1 MPYAEND
8 GARIYW
14 EEQGRGEPVLLI
26 MGLGAT
32 LDLWYRLL
40 PFLSAS
46 HRTILLDNRGVG
58 RTGTPEP
65 PYSVPQMADDAIA
78 VLNAAAVDV
87 AHVIGASMGGVIAQ
101 EVALRHAGRVRSL
114 VLACTACGGP
124 NGAAASPEIRNAL
137 AARAAMTPEEGI
149 RALVRYVYHPE
160 TPRDRVEEDLQI
172 RLRHYPSQKG
182 YLGQLQAVLG
192 YETYARLDAIRVPT
206 LVIHGEDDLRVPAS
220 NGRDLAARIHGA
232 RLVLVPSAGHILLT
246 DQTETVSRAIQE
258 FLCEV
263 SAANA

>member
-40 PFLSAS
+40 PSLSAS
-46 HRTILLDNRGVG
+46 HRAILLDNRGVG
-58 RTGTPEP
+58 RTGVPEP
-65 PYSVPQMADDAIA
+65 PYSIPQMADDAVA
-78 VLNAAAVDV
+78 VLDAAAVET

-124 NGAAASPEIRNAL
+124 NGVAASSEIRNAL
-137 AARAAMTPEEGI
+137 SARAAMTPEEGL
-149 RALVRYVYHPE
+149 RALVPSVYHPA
-160 TPRDRVEEDLQI
+160 TPRDRVEEDLRI
-172 RLRHYPSQKG
+172 RVRHYPSQKG

-192 YETYARLDAIRVPT
+192 YETYDRLDAIRVPT
-206 LVIHGEDDLRVPAS
+206 LVIHGEDDLLVPAS

-232 RLVLVPSAGHILLT
+232 RLELVPSASHILLT
-246 DQTETVSRAIQE
+246 DQTAVVNRAIQE
-258 FLCEV
+258 FLGEV
-263 SAANA
+263 SAPNG

>member
-40 PFLSAS
+40 PSLSAS
-46 HRTILLDNRGVG
+46 HRAILLDNRGVG
-58 RTGTPEP
+58 RTGAPES
-65 PYSVPQMADDAIA
+65 PYSIPQMADDAVA
-78 VLNAAAVDV
+78 VLDAAAVET
-87 AHVIGASMGGVIAQ
+87 AHLIGASMGGVIAQ
-101 EVALRHAGRVRSL
+101 EVALRHPGRVRSL

-149 RALVRYVYHPE
+149 RALVRYVYHPA

-182 YLGQLQAVLG
+182 YLAQLQAVLG

-206 LVIHGEDDLRVPAS
+206 LVIHGEDDLLVPAS

-232 RLVLVPSAGHILLT
+232 RLVLVPSASHILLT
-246 DQTETVSRAIQE
+246 DQTETVSRAIRK
-258 FLCEV
+258 FLGEV
-263 SAANA
+263 SAPNA